1 MMQKIYMN
9 IDEEVTAE
17 YNIYDGFSVLT
28 IMFGFL
34 GYFNFGVNI
43 IILRRVS
50 K

>member
-1 MMQKIYMN
+1 M
-9 IDEEVTAE
+9 AE
-17 YNIYDGFSVLT
+17 YNIYDALSMLT

-34 GYFNFGVNI
+34 GHFNFEVNI